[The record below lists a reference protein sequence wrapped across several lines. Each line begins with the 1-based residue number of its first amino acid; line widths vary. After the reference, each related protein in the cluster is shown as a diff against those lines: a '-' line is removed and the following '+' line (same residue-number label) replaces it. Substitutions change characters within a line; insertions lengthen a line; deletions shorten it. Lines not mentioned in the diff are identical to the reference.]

1 MAFLL
6 GSRNGERYSD
16 WGSAIKQRPECRL
29 DLPDTTTR
37 RGIWTAKM
45 HNSTVCRVL
54 DGLVAA
60 WASGSRQPDDMNE
73 ILRDIPPRRCM
84 LPIPGP
90 ARGSPRVDETFPET
104 GEWEKGERAP
114 GIRIII
120 CCCRYLESGRRQ
132 PRPRTMGGTAQP
144 SSRLNRESAAKQIAG
159 LSYLLLKFPSSF
171 LMSGCWFWISQ
182 SVTLLSLAAEAL
194 RVLVRWSCGL

>member
-1 MAFLL
+1 MPPR
-6 GSRNGERYSD
+6 S
-16 WGSAIKQRPECRL
+16 
-29 DLPDTTTR
+29 TR
-37 RGIWTAKM
+37 
-45 HNSTVCRVL
+45 HNHTPGDMDCQDAQQHGVQGAGWARRSTGFR
-54 DGLVAA
+54 
-60 WASGSRQPDDMNE
+60 SRQPDDMKE

-132 PRPRTMGGTAQP
+132 PRPRTMGGMAQP
-144 SSRLNRESAAKQIAG
+144 SSRLNREAAAKQIAG

-171 LMSGCWFWISQ
+171 LVSGCLFWIGQ